1 MKSLSIL
8 GATGSIGVN
17 TLDVINK
24 HPARFK
30 VVALTA
36 HYNIDLLFQQCLQFT
51 PTYAVVSSKNLA
63 ENLQQRLRA
72 ESLKTE
78 VLFGR
83 DALAFVASL
92 DEVDTVMAAIVGSA
106 GLLPTLAAIKAKK
119 QVLLANKEALIM
131 AGPLFIEEAQRAQT
145 SLIPVD
151 SEHNAIFQCLHGQ
164 VTPGNSCNSLSKI
177 ILTASGGA
185 LRHKPLEQL
194 PTATPAQACLHPT
207 WSMGRKISVDSATL
221 MNKGFEVIEA
231 YFLFGL
237 SLHQIE
243 VILHPQSI
251 VHSLVEYL
259 DGSLLAQL
267 GSPDM
272 RIPISYAL
280 AFPQRINNSVSS
292 LDLLKIGRLDFF
304 EIDEKRYPCLGL
316 AYQALRIGGTAT
328 TILNAANEIAVQA
341 FLDGKIY
348 FTDIAKL
355 NQDVLEKIHSRPVS
369 NLSVILEDDNLARE
383 IAKEMIL
390 KHYSANSKNAA
401 KRINRPLECITKDT
415 V

>member
-1 MKSLSIL
+1 MKSLTIL
-8 GATGSIGVN
+8 GATGSIGVS
-17 TLDVINK
+17 TLDVINQ
-24 HPARFK
+24 HPTRFN
-30 VVALTA
+30 VIALTA
-36 HYNIDLLFQQCLQFT
+36 HYNIDLLFQQCLRFK
-51 PTYAVVSSKNLA
+51 PTYAVVGSENLC

-72 ESLKTE
+72 ESLKTQ
-78 VLFGR
+78 VLFGS

-92 DEVDTVMAAIVGSA
+92 DEVDTVMAAIVGAA

-119 QVLLANKEALIM
+119 QILLANKEALVM
-131 AGPLFIEEAQRAQT
+131 AGSLFIEEAQRAQT
-145 SLIPVD
+145 TLVPVD
-151 SEHNAIFQCLHGQ
+151 SEHNAIFQCLHGH
-164 VTPGNSCNSLSKI
+164 VAPGSTCKSLAKI

-185 LRHKPLEQL
+185 LRHKTLEQL
-194 PTATPAQACLHPT
+194 LATTPTQACQHPN
-207 WSMGRKISVDSATL
+207 WRMGRKISVDSATL

-237 SLHQIE
+237 TLPQIE
-243 VILHPQSI
+243 VVLHPQSI
-251 VHSLVEYL
+251 VHSFVEYL

-280 AFPQRINNSVSS
+280 AFPERITNSVTS
-292 LDLLKIGRLDFF
+292 LDLLKVARLDFLA
-304 EIDEKRYPCLGL
+304 IDEKRYPCLNL

-341 FLDGKIY
+341 FLDGKIN

-355 NQDVLEKIHSRPVS
+355 NQDVLEKIHSRPVA
-369 NLSVILEDDNLARE
+369 NLGIILEDDNLARE

-390 KHYSANSKNAA
+390 KHYSAS
-401 KRINRPLECITKDT
+401 ETKMMRKAS
-415 V
+415 VVIH

>member
-1 MKSLSIL
+1 MKSLTIL
-8 GATGSIGVN
+8 GATGSIGIN
-17 TLDVINK
+17 TLDVISD
-24 HPARFK
+24 HPTRFK
-30 VVALTA
+30 VIALTA
-36 HYNIDLLFQQCLQFT
+36 HQNIDLLFQQCIKFN
-51 PTYAVVSSKNLA
+51 PTYVVVSSKNLS
-63 ENLQQRLRA
+63 ENLQRRLRA
-72 ESLKTE
+72 KSLKTE
-78 VLFGR
+78 VLFGK

-92 DEVDTVMAAIVGSA
+92 DEVDTVMAAIVGAA
-106 GLLPTLAAIKAKK
+106 GLLPTLAAIKSKK

-131 AGPLFIEEAQRAQT
+131 AGPLFIEEAQRANIT
-145 SLIPVD
+145 LLPVD

-164 VTPGNSCNSLSKI
+164 VAPGSHCKSLSKI

-185 LRHKPLEQL
+185 LRYKSLKQL
-194 PTATPAQACLHPT
+194 PETTPEEACQHPN

-221 MNKGFEVIEA
+221 MNKGLEVIEA

-237 SLHQIE
+237 TLDQIE
-243 VILHPQSI
+243 VVLHPQSI

-259 DGSLLAQL
+259 DGSVLAQL
-267 GSPDM
+267 ASPDM

-280 AFPQRINNSVSS
+280 AFPERINNAVAS
-292 LDLLKIGRLDFF
+292 LDLLKVARLDFLA
-304 EIDEKRYPCLGL
+304 IDEKRYPCLNL

-341 FLDGKIY
+341 FLDSKIS

-369 NLSVILEDDNLARE
+369 NLSIILEDDNLARE

-390 KHYSANSKNAA
+390 KHYSGFRNKNGA
-401 KRINRPLECITKDT
+401 KKMSQPLTCVIRD
-415 V
+415 

>member
-1 MKSLSIL
+1 MKSLTIL

-17 TLDVINK
+17 TLDVISE
-24 HPARFK
+24 HPRLFN
-30 VVALTA
+30 VIALTA
-36 HYNIDLLFQQCLQFT
+36 HYNIDLLFQQCLRFN
-51 PTYAVVSSKNLA
+51 PTYAVVGSENLSQ
-63 ENLQQRLRA
+63 NLQQRLRD

-92 DEVDTVMAAIVGSA
+92 DEVDTVMAAIVGAA
-106 GLLPTLAAIKAKK
+106 GLLPTLSAIKAKK

-131 AGPLFIEEAQRAQT
+131 AGPLFIEEAQRAKIV
-145 SLIPVD
+145 LIPVD
-151 SEHNAIFQCLHGQ
+151 SEHNAIFQCLQGQ
-164 VTPGNSCNSLSKI
+164 VVPGSCGKSLAKI

-185 LRHKPLEQL
+185 LRYKALEQL
-194 PTATPAQACLHPT
+194 QATTPAQACQHPN
-207 WSMGRKISVDSATL
+207 WPMGRKISVDSATL

-237 SLHQIE
+237 ALDQIE
-243 VILHPQSI
+243 VVLHPQSI

-272 RIPISYAL
+272 RIPISHAL
-280 AFPQRINNSVSS
+280 AFPERINNSVPS
-292 LDLLKIGRLDFF
+292 LDLLKVGRLDFLA
-304 EIDEKRYPCLGL
+304 IDEKRYPCLNL

-341 FLDGKIY
+341 FLEGKIY

-355 NQDVLEKIHSRPVS
+355 NQNVLEKIHSRPVS
-369 NLSVILEDDNLARE
+369 HLSVILEDDNLARE

-390 KHYSANSKNAA
+390 KHYSAS
-401 KRINRPLECITKDT
+401 ETKM

>member
-1 MKSLSIL
+1 MKSLTIL

-17 TLDVINK
+17 TLDVISK
-24 HPARFK
+24 YPTRFR

-36 HYNIDLLFQQCLQFT
+36 HYNIDLLFQQCLRFN
-51 PTYAVVSSKNLA
+51 PAYAVVSSENLS

-72 ESLKTE
+72 ESSSTK
-78 VLFGR
+78 VLFGK
-83 DALAFVASL
+83 DALVFVASL
-92 DEVDTVMAAIVGSA
+92 DEVDTVMAAIVGAA
-106 GLLPTLAAIKAKK
+106 GLLPTLAAVKAKK
-119 QVLLANKEALIM
+119 QVLLANKEALVM

-145 SLIPVD
+145 ILIPVD
-151 SEHNAIFQCLHGQ
+151 SEHNAIFQCLQGH
-164 VTPGNSCNSLSKI
+164 VAPGNVCKSLEKI

-185 LRHKPLEQL
+185 LRHKSLEQL
-194 PTATPAQACLHPT
+194 PDSTPTQACQHPN
-207 WSMGRKISVDSATL
+207 WRMGCKVSVDSATL

-237 SLHQIE
+237 AFDQIE
-243 VILHPQSI
+243 VMLHPQSI
-251 VHSLVEYL
+251 VHSLVEYV
-259 DGSLLAQL
+259 DGSVLAQL
-267 GSPDM
+267 GNPDM

-280 AFPQRINNSVSS
+280 AFPERIDNSAAR
-292 LDLLKIGRLDFF
+292 LNLLKVARLDFLK
-304 EIDEKRYPCLGL
+304 IDEKRYPCLNL

-341 FLDGKIY
+341 FLDDKIY

-369 NLSVILEDDNLARE
+369 NLSIILEDDNLARE

-390 KHYSANSKNAA
+390 KHYSARET
-401 KRINRPLECITKDT
+401 KRMRRESIIH
-415 V
+415 

>member
-1 MKSLSIL
+1 MKSLTIL
-8 GATGSIGVN
+8 GATGSIGIN
-17 TLDVINK
+17 TLEVISQ
-24 HPARFK
+24 HPTLFN
-30 VVALTA
+30 VIALTA
-36 HYNIDLLFQQCLQFT
+36 HYNIDLLFQQCVRFN
-51 PTYAVVSSKNLA
+51 PNYAVVGSENLCQD
-63 ENLQQRLRA
+63 LQQRLRA

-83 DALAFVASL
+83 EALAFVASL
-92 DEVDTVMAAIVGSA
+92 DEVDTVMAAIVGAA

-119 QVLLANKEALIM
+119 QLLLANKEALVM
-131 AGPLFIEEAQRAQT
+131 AGPLFIEEAQRAKIT
-145 SLIPVD
+145 LIPVD

-164 VTPGNSCNSLSKI
+164 AIPGSACKSLAKI

-185 LRHKPLEQL
+185 LRHKSLKQL
-194 PTATPAQACLHPT
+194 HTTTPAQACQHPN
-207 WSMGRKISVDSATL
+207 WRMGRKISVDSATL

-237 SLHQIE
+237 ALDQIE
-243 VILHPQSI
+243 VVLHPQSI

-259 DGSLLAQL
+259 DGSILAQL

-272 RIPISYAL
+272 RIPIAYAL
-280 AFPQRINNSVSS
+280 AFPERITNSATT
-292 LDLLKIGRLDFF
+292 LNLLKVARLDFLP
-304 EIDEKRYPCLGL
+304 IDEKRAPCLGL

-328 TILNAANEIAVQA
+328 TILNAANEIGVQA
-341 FLDGKIY
+341 FLDGKIS

-390 KHYSANSKNAA
+390 KHYNSLSKSQ
-401 KRINRPLECITKDT
+401 IM
-415 V
+415 VGG

>member
-1 MKSLSIL
+1 MKSLTIL
-8 GATGSIGVN
+8 GATGSIGMN
-17 TLDVINK
+17 TLDVISQY
-24 HPARFK
+24 PTRFR
-30 VVALTA
+30 VIALTA
-36 HYNIDLLFQQCLQFT
+36 HYNIDLLFQQCLRFN
-51 PTYAVVSSKNLA
+51 PAYAVVGSENLS

-72 ESLKTE
+72 ESSKTK
-78 VLFGR
+78 VLFGK

-92 DEVDTVMAAIVGSA
+92 DEVDTVMAAIVGAA
-106 GLLPTLAAIKAKK
+106 GLLPTLAAVQAKK
-119 QVLLANKEALIM
+119 QVLLANKEALVM
-131 AGPLFIEEAQRAQT
+131 AGPLFIEAAQRAQT
-145 SLIPVD
+145 TLIPVD
-151 SEHNAIFQCLHGQ
+151 SEHNAIFQCLQGQ
-164 VTPGNSCNSLSKI
+164 VAPGNVCKNLEKI

-194 PTATPAQACLHPT
+194 PDSTPTQACQHPN
-207 WSMGRKISVDSATL
+207 WRMGRKISVDSATL

-237 SLHQIE
+237 ALDQIE
-243 VILHPQSI
+243 VVLHPQSI
-251 VHSLVEYL
+251 VHSLVEYV
-259 DGSLLAQL
+259 DGSVLAQL
-267 GSPDM
+267 GNPDM

-280 AFPQRINNSVSS
+280 GFPERIDNSAAH
-292 LDLLKIGRLDFF
+292 LNLLKVARLDFLK
-304 EIDEKRYPCLGL
+304 IDEKRYPCLNL

-369 NLSVILEDDNLARE
+369 NLSIILEDDNLARE

-390 KHYSANSKNAA
+390 KHYSAIET
-401 KRINRPLECITKDT
+401 KRVRRESIIH
-415 V
+415 

>member
-8 GATGSIGVN
+8 GATGSIGVH
-17 TLDVINK
+17 TLDVISE
-24 HPARFK
+24 HPTRFN
-30 VVALTA
+30 VIALTA
-36 HYNIDLLFQQCLQFT
+36 HYNIDLLFQQCLKFI

-83 DALAFVASL
+83 DALAFVATL
-92 DEVDTVMAAIVGSA
+92 DEVDTVMAAIVGAA

-119 QVLLANKEALIM
+119 QILLANKEALIM
-131 AGPLFIEEAQRAQT
+131 AGPLFIEEAQCAQI

-151 SEHNAIFQCLHGQ
+151 SEHNAIFQCLQGQ
-164 VTPGNSCNSLSKI
+164 VTPGDSGQSLSKI

-185 LRHKPLEQL
+185 LRHKSLDQL
-194 PTATPAQACLHPT
+194 QAATPVQACQHPN

-237 SLHQIE
+237 TLDQIE
-243 VILHPQSI
+243 VVLHPQSI
-251 VHSLVEYL
+251 IHSLVEYL

-280 AFPQRINNSVSS
+280 GFPERINNSVAS
-292 LDLLKIGRLDFF
+292 LDLLKIGRLDFLA
-304 EIDEKRYPCLGL
+304 IDAERYPCLDL
-316 AYQALRIGGTAT
+316 AYLALRISGTAT

-355 NQDVLEKIHSRPVS
+355 NRDVLEKIHSRPVS

-390 KHYSANSKNAA
+390 KHYSTIRKNAV
-401 KRINRPLECITKDT
+401 KISHPLGCLTKDT
-415 V
+415 F

>member
-8 GATGSIGVN
+8 GATGSIGVH
-17 TLDVINK
+17 TLDVISE
-24 HPARFK
+24 HPTRFN
-30 VVALTA
+30 VIALTA
-36 HYNIDLLFQQCLQFT
+36 HYNIDLLFQQCLKFI

-83 DALAFVASL
+83 DALAFVATL
-92 DEVDTVMAAIVGSA
+92 DEVDTVMAAIVGAA

-119 QVLLANKEALIM
+119 QILLANKEALIM
-131 AGPLFIEEAQRAQT
+131 AGPLFIEEAQCAQI

-151 SEHNAIFQCLHGQ
+151 SEHNAIFQCLQGQ
-164 VTPGNSCNSLSKI
+164 VTPGDSGQSLSKI

-185 LRHKPLEQL
+185 LRHKSLDQL
-194 PTATPAQACLHPT
+194 QAATPVQACQHPN

-237 SLHQIE
+237 TLDQIE
-243 VILHPQSI
+243 VVLHPQSI
-251 VHSLVEYL
+251 IHSLVEYL

-280 AFPQRINNSVSS
+280 GFPERINNSVAS
-292 LDLLKIGRLDFF
+292 LDLLKIGRLDFLA
-304 EIDEKRYPCLGL
+304 IDAERYPCLDL
-316 AYQALRIGGTAT
+316 AYLALRIGGTAT

-355 NQDVLEKIHSRPVS
+355 NRDVLEKIHSRPVS

-390 KHYSANSKNAA
+390 KHYSTIRKNAV
-401 KRINRPLECITKDT
+401 KISHPLGCLTKDT
-415 V
+415 F

>member
-1 MKSLSIL
+1 MKSLTIL
-8 GATGSIGVN
+8 GATGSIGVS
-17 TLDVINK
+17 TLDVINQ
-24 HPARFK
+24 HPTRFN
-30 VVALTA
+30 VIALTA
-36 HYNIDLLFQQCLQFT
+36 HYNIDLLFQQCLRFK
-51 PTYAVVSSKNLA
+51 PIYAVVGSENLC

-72 ESLKTE
+72 ESVKTQ

-92 DEVDTVMAAIVGSA
+92 DEVDTVMAAIVGAA

-119 QVLLANKEALIM
+119 QILLANKEALVM
-131 AGPLFIEEAQRAQT
+131 AGSLFIEEARRVQT
-145 SLIPVD
+145 TLVPVD

-164 VTPGNSCNSLSKI
+164 VAPGSACKNLAKI

-194 PTATPAQACLHPT
+194 SATTPAQACQHPN
-207 WSMGRKISVDSATL
+207 WRMGRKISVDSATL

-237 SLHQIE
+237 TLEQIE
-243 VILHPQSI
+243 VVLHPQSI
-251 VHSLVEYL
+251 VHSFVEYL

-272 RIPISYAL
+272 RISISYAL
-280 AFPQRINNSVSS
+280 AFPERITNSVTS
-292 LDLLKIGRLDFF
+292 LDLLKVARLDFLA
-304 EIDEKRYPCLGL
+304 IDEKRYPCLNL

-355 NQDVLEKIHSRPVS
+355 NQDVLEKIHSRPVT
-369 NLSVILEDDNLARE
+369 NLGIILEDDNLARE

-390 KHYSANSKNAA
+390 KHYSASEA
-401 KRINRPLECITKDT
+401 KMMRKASIIH
-415 V
+415 